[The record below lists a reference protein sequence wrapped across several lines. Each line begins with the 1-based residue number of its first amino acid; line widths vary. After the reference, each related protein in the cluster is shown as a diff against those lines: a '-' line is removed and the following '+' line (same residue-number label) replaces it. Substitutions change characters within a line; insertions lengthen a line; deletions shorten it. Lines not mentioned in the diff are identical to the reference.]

1 MNRQLDE
8 FQHQDG
14 QHLGQLQQERRH
26 QLCVQVLQQ
35 EQMLLGFLGLE
46 ILQLRSQGR
55 EQLELQQLVQ
65 IRNQL
70 VQELSLI
77 HI

>member
-1 MNRQLDE
+1 MNRQIDE

-46 ILQLRSQGR
+46 IFTVEKSG
-55 EQLELQQLVQ
+55 
-65 IRNQL
+65 
-70 VQELSLI
+70 SGTA
-77 HI
+77 